1 MQREH
6 TRRGFTISHQK
17 VVLEIDFSGH
27 IWGYTTI
34 TLNPTSK
41 DLKTIHLHA
50 RQCVIHGVTVG
61 SFPADFVHQD
71 PFAHLSVSNPQDVHN
86 HPELKRRVYS
96 ALAEGDEGELSI
108 SIPREVAVT
117 PSGHRAQTG
126 IVSEAATPEPQTPG
140 HMAQQPHSVTE
151 YRQIEV
157 TITYSLKNPAD
168 GVQFVLPSEAYP
180 TRVPHVFTTPSSP
193 DAARCW
199 VPCIDNLWEK
209 CAWDFE
215 FVVPRSLEQHDPASD
230 DEDEPEESDDYPTV
244 VICSGELVEQ
254 VAHPYNSSKT
264 IFLFSQPVA
273 TSIQHIAWAAGPFHV
288 HTIPADLSAAEDA
301 SGTTQPLMDAFCLP
315 GHEAFLSSTVAFMRS
330 AMSFY
335 VTEFG
340 SYPFGSYKLVFV
352 EELPSQRYDAATL
365 SLVTVEMLHGED
377 AIDQVFEARH
387 TLSHALA
394 CQWIGVNIQQKMW
407 SDTWLVNGLGLYI
420 TGLFMRKLFGTNEYR
435 YRLKKDMER
444 VIELDNGSMPPIC
457 QPQTLEPPDAVNI
470 PFINLKAP
478 LVLHILDRRLGKSG
492 TSLGLSRVLPKLFL
506 SALTGDMPNNLL
518 STHSFLRMCRKV
530 SGIDPRSFAEQWI
543 YGSGCPTFGFS
554 ASFNRKKMAVEITM
568 RQDAPAYKAHESS
581 EVGKLMMKPVPFFE
595 GQMTIRIHEADG
607 TPYEHVLDIRSPFK
621 RYEVP
626 FNTKYKRVR
635 RNTKRYLARQAAAQ
649 AAAEGDADAAAAM
662 DMVDMGFGLEIWENE
677 QERENWKVADWTEED
692 EQNMAGQTYEWI
704 RIDADFEWIA
714 AIAFDQKDYMWVSQL
729 QRDRDV
735 VAQYEAIAVLSKT
748 PNAIISST
756 LTKTVL
762 VSNYYYRIRCE
773 AAAALVT
780 CATQKLDWLGLF
792 HLFKLFLRYC
802 YEPEDPKADL
812 FNHTYV
818 PRPNDFSDLAEYFV
832 RKSILR
838 AISRVRFENGKTP
851 PVIRQFLI
859 DQLRYNDNTTN
870 PYADALYIC
879 TIISALG
886 CATVSTVPPERG
898 EFISSESGPVQDPQD
913 AELLKKAL
921 SEVDRYRSMDRLI
934 PTFHNVVTVAVI
946 EFHML
951 LSLASLIPHDP
962 RPFFPL
968 TREGNYIQ
976 VRMAAFDYL
985 FLGKWYVPKIM
996 RYVLAVMANDSSRI
1010 VRRHVARNACQ
1021 SLALLVNMAEMKTPK
1036 EADSLMIEEDGN
1048 GGEKVKENKK
1058 SEIDLMIKAL
1068 RKDREVGK
1076 NEAIREFLMPIALA
1090 PDTDSEVRWCLLKL
1104 ADLLIRGAE
1113 EAPPKVT
1120 IHLPPTPVVET
1131 APPIPP
1137 VKLPSK
1143 PIRPLKAGGPPPRSP
1158 HTPFTVPPKLKL
1170 VPSSSSQAEAPPVR
1184 IPPIAPSVAVEKRK
1198 EAHVPKPSAKA
1209 NEKKTGKAVPKAQTS
1224 GMSVNDLRACR
1235 SALKKL
1241 QTNKHAALF
1250 LQPVDPVRDRA
1261 PNYFDIIKS
1270 PMDLSTMHAKLESGQ
1285 YKDRFAFEA
1294 DFRLMVNNAKTYN
1307 MPGSFAHNETL
1318 ALESFF
1324 DKLWVRI
1331 NKTLEAA
1338 NSKAAQERPPPP
1350 STPSIRVP
1358 APTPTPAPAPI
1369 KPSPASTPVATPS
1382 VPTIKLKI
1390 GGGSSTNSAAPSP
1403 SPAVSK
1409 PAPKPKGRKP
1419 KEPKLSEVPPPT
1431 APAPPPS
1438 APPTTFEDDGSLD
1451 LLEEVIAIEREKK
1464 QERKHASS
1472 SNQRERERERP
1483 PPPPVE
1489 KGKERV
1495 VPKLVIGKRKKEIVD
1510 PTEDEILALATPA
1523 KKERTSVPAQNSS
1536 VAPPPAPPP
1545 APKHVEPPA
1554 PAKNGVSAHKAR
1566 EKPPKSSPI
1575 PEPAPMPTP
1584 RSSTKGKEKEKDVS
1598 RPATPAN
1605 GKPKKTPTQTTPIN
1619 EKKCRDIVKTLLK
1632 LPEAIIFSRPVD
1644 PVADGCPTYYE
1655 EIKEPMDFGTIS
1667 NKLNEGKYS
1676 TMEEFARDVEL
1687 VFQNCRIFNPPTT
1700 YPVMCADAV
1709 ERVWK
1714 KEWAKAMEKRL
1725 SYAEKRSL
1733 QGLLK
1738 TLINDNISWVFRE
1751 PVDPIALEIPTYF
1764 DVIPKKDARDLRTI
1778 QQKLNA
1784 DKYDSVEAFEADLDL
1799 MIHNAITF
1807 NGADSEVGK
1816 LAVQLRNRYRELL
1829 VPIRGTNG
1837 KRKGGEKGTPQPAKR
1852 VKLG

>member
-61 SFPADFVHQD
+61 SFSADFVHHD
-71 PFAHLSVSNPQDVHN
+71 PLAHLNVSNPQDVHN

-108 SIPREVAVT
+108 SIPKEVAVT
-117 PSGHRAQTG
+117 PSGSRTQTG

-140 HMAQQPHSVTE
+140 HLTQPVHPVTE

-168 GVQFVLPSEAYP
+168 GVQFVLPSEPYP

-215 FVVPRSLEQHDPASD
+215 FVVPRSLEQHDALSD
-230 DEDEPEESDDYPTV
+230 DEDDPQEADEYPTV
-244 VICSGELVEQ
+244 VVCSGELVEQ

-273 TSIQHIAWAAGPFHV
+273 TSVQHIAWAAGPFHV
-288 HTIPADLSAAEDA
+288 HTIPTDLSAAEDA
-301 SGTTQPLMDAFCLP
+301 SGTTQPLMNAFCLP
-315 GHEAFLSSTVAFMRS
+315 GHEAYLTSTVSFMRS

-352 EELPSQRYDAATL
+352 EELVTQRYDAATL
-365 SLVTVEMLHGED
+365 SLVSVEMLHGED
-377 AIDQVFEARH
+377 AIDQVYEARH
-387 TLSHALA
+387 SLGHALA

-420 TGLFMRKLFGTNEYR
+420 TGLFIRKLFGMNEYR

-457 QPQTLEPPDAVNI
+457 QPQTLEPPDAANL
-470 PFINLKAP
+470 PFINLKSP

-518 STHSFLRMCRKV
+518 STHAFLRMCRKV

-568 RQDAPAYKAHESS
+568 RQDAPAYKAHENN
-581 EVGKLMMKPVPFFE
+581 EIAKLMMKPVPFFE

-735 VAQYEAIAVLSKT
+735 VAQYEAIAVLSKS

-762 VSNYYYRIRCE
+762 VTNYYYRIRCE

-812 FNHTYV
+812 FSHTYV
-818 PRPNDFSDLAEYFV
+818 PRPNDFSDIAEYFV

-838 AISRVRFENGKTP
+838 AIARVRFENGKTP
-851 PVIRQFLI
+851 PVIRQFLV

-879 TIISALG
+879 TVISALG
-886 CATVSTVPPERG
+886 SATVSAIPPERG
-898 EFISSESGPVQDPQD
+898 EFIASESGPLQDPQD

-968 TREGNYIQ
+968 TREGNYTQ
-976 VRMAAFDYL
+976 VRIAAFDYL

-996 RYVLAVMANDSSRI
+996 RYVLAVMTNDSSRV
-1010 VRRHVARNACQ
+1010 VRRHVARSACQ
-1021 SLALLVNMAEMKTPK
+1021 SLALLVNMGEMKTPK
-1036 EADSLMIEEDGN
+1036 EADSLLIEEDGN

-1058 SEIDLMIKAL
+1058 SEIDMMIKAL

-1090 PDTDSEVRWCLLKL
+1090 PETDSEVRWCLLKL

-1120 IHLPPTPVVET
+1120 IHLPPTPVTE
-1131 APPIPP
+1131 APPPIPP

-1143 PIRPLKAGGPPPRSP
+1143 PSRALKAGGPPPRSP
-1158 HTPFTVPPKLKL
+1158 APSFTVPPKLKL
-1170 VPSSSSQAEAPPVR
+1170 VPSGSQVDVSAARTPG
-1184 IPPIAPSVAVEKRK
+1184 IATPGSGADTQKDFP
-1198 EAHVPKPSAKA
+1198 VPKGPAKA
-1209 NEKKTGKAVPKAQTS
+1209 AAKKAGKPVHKAQSS
-1224 GMSVNDLRACR
+1224 GMSVNDLRACQN
-1235 SALKKL
+1235 ALKKL
-1241 QTNKHAALF
+1241 QTAKHAALF

-1270 PMDLSTMHAKLESGQ
+1270 PMDLSTMSAKLASGQ

-1294 DFRLMVNNAKTYN
+1294 DFRLMINNAKTYN
-1307 MPGSFAHNETL
+1307 VPGSFAHNESL

-1324 DKLWVRI
+1324 DKLWIRI

-1338 NSKAAQERPPPP
+1338 SKNAPEKAAQAAPA
-1350 STPSIRVP
+1350 TPSIKLS
-1358 APTPTPAPAPI
+1358 APTVASAPPKTSSNGSGTATPAA
-1369 KPSPASTPVATPS
+1369 AAN

-1390 GGGSSTNSAAPSP
+1390 GGSSAGGAAPSP
-1403 SPAVSK
+1403 SPAPSK
-1409 PAPKPKGRKP
+1409 PAIKPKGKKP
-1419 KEPKLSEVPPPT
+1419 KEPKLSEVPPPVPLST
-1431 APAPPPS
+1431 PASAPA
-1438 APPTTFEDDGSLD
+1438 FEDDGSLD
-1451 LLEEVIAIEREKK
+1451 LLEEVIAIEREKESK
-1464 QERKHASS
+1464 QHASS
-1472 SNQRERERERP
+1472 STHKEREKPAP
-1483 PPPPVE
+1483 PPPAE
-1489 KGKERV
+1489 KARDRP
-1495 VPKLVIGKRKKEIVD
+1495 VPKLVIGKRKKD
-1510 PTEDEILALATPA
+1510 AADSTEDEILELATPA
-1523 KKERTSVPAQNSS
+1523 KKERTSASAGPSS
-1536 VAPPPAPPP
+1536 VPPPQAATP
-1545 APKHVEPPA
+1545 ASKHIEA
-1554 PAKNGVSAHKAR
+1554 AASAKNGVSVHKTR
-1566 EKPPKSSPI
+1566 EKAPKPSPA
-1575 PEPAPMPTP
+1575 PEPAPAP
-1584 RSSTKGKEKEKDVS
+1584 RASTKGKEKEKETS

-1605 GKPKKTPTQTTPIN
+1605 GKTKKAPTQATPIN
-1619 EKKCRDIVKTLLK
+1619 EKKCREILKTLCRV
-1632 LPEAIIFSRPVD
+1632 PDAAIFLRPVD
-1644 PVADGCPTYYE
+1644 PVLDGCPTYFD
-1655 EIKEPMDFGTIS
+1655 EIKEPMDFGTIGT
-1667 NKLNEGKYS
+1667 KLSEGKYS
-1676 TMEEFARDVEL
+1676 TMEDFARDVEL
-1687 VFQNCRIFNPPTT
+1687 VFQNCRTFNPPTT

-1714 KEWAKAMEKRL
+1714 KEWAKATEKKL

-1738 TLINDNISWVFRE
+1738 TLFSDPVSWVFRE
-1751 PVDPIALEIPTYF
+1751 PVDPVALGIPTYF
-1764 DVIPKKDARDLRTI
+1764 DVIPKKDARDLKTI

-1807 NGADSEVGK
+1807 NGADSEVGQ

-1829 VPIRGTNG
+1829 SPIRGTNG
-1837 KRKGGEKGTPQPAKR
+1837 KRKGGEKGTPQPAKK

>member
-41 DLKTIHLHA
+41 DLKTVHLHA
-50 RQCVIHGVTVG
+50 RQCVVHGVTVG
-61 SFPADFVHQD
+61 SFPADFVHHD
-71 PFAHLSVSNPQDVHN
+71 PFAHLSVTNPQDVHN

-117 PSGHRAQTG
+117 PSGNRAQAG

-140 HMAQQPHSVTE
+140 HLTQAAHPVTE
-151 YRQIEV
+151 YKQIEI
-157 TITYSLKNPAD
+157 TITYSLRNPAD
-168 GVQFVLPSEAYP
+168 GVQFVLPSDAYP
-180 TRVPHVFTTPSSP
+180 TRVPHVYTTPSSP

-230 DEDEPEESDDYPTV
+230 DEDEPEEGDEYPTV

-273 TSIQHIAWAAGPFHV
+273 TSVQHIAWAAGPFHV
-288 HTIPADLSAAEDA
+288 HTIPTDLSAVEDA
-301 SGTTQPLMDAFCLP
+301 SGTTQPLMNAFCLP
-315 GHEAFLSSTVAFMRS
+315 GHESYLTSTVSFMRS

-352 EELPSQRYDAATL
+352 EELPSQRFDAATL
-365 SLVTVEMLHGED
+365 SLVTADMLHGDD

-387 TLSHALA
+387 SLGHALA

-420 TGLFMRKLFGTNEYR
+420 TGLFLRKMFGTNEYR

-457 QPQTLEPPDAVNI
+457 QPQTLEPPDAANLA
-470 PFINLKAP
+470 FINLKAP

-568 RQDAPAYKAHESS
+568 RQDAPAYKAHENN
-581 EVGKLMMKPVPFFE
+581 EVLKLIMKPVPFFE

-756 LTKTVL
+756 FTKTVL
-762 VSNYYYRIRCE
+762 VSNYFYRIRCE
-773 AAAALVT
+773 AATALVT
-780 CATQKLDWLGLF
+780 CATLKLDWLGLF

-802 YEPEDPKADL
+802 YEPEDPNADL

-832 RKSILR
+832 RKAILR

-851 PVIRQFLI
+851 PVIRQFLV

-870 PYADALYIC
+870 PYADALYIS
-879 TIISALG
+879 TIISSLAS
-886 CATVSTVPPERG
+886 ATVSTVPPERG
-898 EFISSESGPVQDPQD
+898 EFIPSETGPVQDPQD

-921 SEVDRYRSMDRLI
+921 AEVDRYRSMDRLI

-962 RPFFPL
+962 RPFFTL
-968 TREGNYIQ
+968 TREGNYTQ

-1010 VRRHVARNACQ
+1010 IRRHVARNACQ
-1021 SLALLVNMAEMKTPK
+1021 SLALLVTMGEMKTPK
-1036 EADSLMIEEDGN
+1036 EADSLLIEEDGN
-1048 GGEKVKENKK
+1048 GGEKVKEHKK

-1090 PDTDSEVRWCLLKL
+1090 PETDSEVRWCLLKL

-1120 IHLPPTPVVET
+1120 IHLPPTPVTEA

-1137 VKLPSK
+1137 VKLPNK
-1143 PIRPLKAGGPPPRSP
+1143 PIRAIKTGGPPRSP
-1158 HTPFTVPPKLKL
+1158 LPPFTVPPKLKL
-1170 VPSSSSQAEAPPVR
+1170 MPSTPQSEAHPARTPG
-1184 IPPIAPSVAVEKRK
+1184 AATPSVTFEKRRDHP
-1198 EAHVPKPSAKA
+1198 AAKPTSKA
-1209 NEKKTGKAVPKAQTS
+1209 PEKKTAKALPRAQAS
-1224 GMSVNDLRACR
+1224 GMSLNDLRACR
-1235 SALKKL
+1235 SALKKV
-1241 QTNKHAALF
+1241 QTHKHAALF

-1270 PMDLSTMHAKLESGQ
+1270 PMDLSTMSAKLESGQ

-1294 DFRLMVNNAKTYN
+1294 DFRLMINNAKTYN
-1307 MPGSFAHNETL
+1307 MPGSFAHNEAL

-1338 NSKAAQERPPPP
+1338 SNKAAQERPAPPP
-1350 STPSIRVP
+1350 
-1358 APTPTPAPAPI
+1358 PAPAPVPPPVSAPT
-1369 KPSPASTPVATPS
+1369 KRSPPETPAATPS
-1382 VPTIKLKI
+1382 KPVIKLKL
-1390 GGGSSTNSAAPSP
+1390 GGGSAVNSAAS
-1403 SPAVSK
+1403 SPAPTATK
-1409 PAPKPKGRKP
+1409 PLPKAKGRKP
-1419 KEPKLSEVPPPT
+1419 KEPKLSEVPPPAPAVPP
-1431 APAPPPS
+1431 APAPAPS
-1438 APPTTFEDDGSLD
+1438 PVPAFEDDGSLD
-1451 LLEEVIAIEREKK
+1451 LLEEVIAIEREKNQEKK
-1464 QERKHASS
+1464 QVSS
-1472 SNQRERERERP
+1472 SSSSTPRSEREKPVPQP
-1483 PPPPVE
+1483 PAD
-1489 KGKERV
+1489 KGKERAL
-1495 VPKLVIGKRKKEIVD
+1495 PKLVIGKRKKGSAD

-1523 KKERTSVPAQNSS
+1523 KKERTSAPAPSAAPPAAPAVVAPKHSEPPVSS
-1536 VAPPPAPPP
+1536 KNGVSGHKSREKVAKPPPAP
-1545 APKHVEPPA
+1545 EP
-1554 PAKNGVSAHKAR
+1554 V
-1566 EKPPKSSPI
+1566 
-1575 PEPAPMPTP
+1575 PTP
-1584 RSSTKGKEKEKDVS
+1584 RPSAKGKEKEKEAS

-1605 GKPKKTPTQTTPIN
+1605 GKAKKAPTQATPIN
-1619 EKKCRDIVKTLLK
+1619 EKKCREILRTLSRV
-1632 LPEAIIFSRPVD
+1632 PEAPIFLRPVD
-1644 PVADGCPTYYE
+1644 PVLDGCPTYFD
-1655 EIKEPMDFGTIS
+1655 EIKEPMDFGTIG
-1667 NKLNEGKYS
+1667 NKLTEGKYS

-1687 VFQNCRIFNPPTT
+1687 VFQNCRTFNPPTT

-1714 KEWAKAMEKRL
+1714 KEWSKAMEKKL

-1733 QGLLK
+1733 QGVMK
-1738 TLINDNISWVFRE
+1738 TLLNDQLSWVFRE
-1751 PVDPIALEIPTYF
+1751 PVDPIALGIPTYF
-1764 DVIPKKDARDLRTI
+1764 DVIPRKDARDLRTI

-1829 VPIRGTNG
+1829 SPIRGTNG
-1837 KRKGGEKGTPQPAKR
+1837 KRKGSEKGTPQPSKK
-1852 VKLG
+1852 VKLS